1 LFPIL
6 EVVLIVVIVVLMI
19 VLILETRQY
28 FKLKR
33 SSESLTKLVNDYEGN
48 FNSIVSSLTTINAFI
63 ESATEEHQEIAKQL
77 IAIGVVL
84 ELHDKAL
91 NLTALRLL
99 TDPEIKPL

>member
-1 LFPIL
+1 
-6 EVVLIVVIVVLMI
+6 MI